1 MKSEYNSKSK
11 FQQTEIG
18 KVPEDWKVDRIEPYL
33 DKIIDYRGKTPKKST
48 FGIKTLSAKSIK
60 NGRIDYSKTYFISE
74 ETFKKWERRG
84 KPKVGDV
91 LLTTEGPLGE
101 VAQLDRE
108 NVAISQRLLVLRGK
122 NGLLDN
128 TYLKYYLMSSIGQH
142 ELLSRSTGTTVQ
154 GIKQSEF
161 RQILIILPPF
171 SEQKAIARILS
182 SLDDKIKLNQRMNKT
197 LEAIAQAIFKRW
209 FIDFE
214 FPNEEGKPY
223 KSSGGEMVYNEELG
237 KEIPKGWKVGMIKDE
252 FNLVMGQSP
261 PGKTYNEHGEG
272 VPFFQGRTDFGF
284 RYPNKR
290 MYCTEPKRFAQ
301 KDDTLVSV
309 RAPVGDLNMAFENC
323 CIGRGLAAI
332 RHKTGSRSYTYY
344 LMSYIKKQIQS
355 FESEGTVFGSITKD
369 KFQSIRIIVPPRE
382 LIMQFEK
389 TLFPLDEQIRNNEK
403 QSLEL
408 SQIRDALLPKLMSGE
423 IRIPVNEMEE
433 T

>member
-237 KEIPKGWKVGMIKDE
+237 KEIP
-252 FNLVMGQSP
+252 
-261 PGKTYNEHGEG
+261 
-272 VPFFQGRTDFGF
+272 PFFQGRTDFGF